1 MFLGFLLTKLAMR
14 DNTMR
19 VVAATHSF
27 EFLHGALTANENNVV
42 VFVFDRKNEDG
53 TITLA
58 AEEWKHTAAI
68 PGFTEP
74 GVLSILAR

>member
-1 MFLGFLLTKLAMR
+1 MS

-19 VVAATHSF
+19 VVVATHSF
-27 EFLHGALTANENNVV
+27 EFLHGALTANENDTDVL
-42 VFVFDRKNEDG
+42 VFDRKNEG
-53 TITLA
+53 GSITLV
-58 AEEWKHTAAI
+58 AEKWEHTAAI